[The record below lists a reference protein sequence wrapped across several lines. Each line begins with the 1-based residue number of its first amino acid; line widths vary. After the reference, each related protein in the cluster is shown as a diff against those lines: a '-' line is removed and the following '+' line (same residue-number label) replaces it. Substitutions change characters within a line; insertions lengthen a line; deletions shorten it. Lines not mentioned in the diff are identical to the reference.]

1 MKLYWLVPMA
11 FFADVHG
18 FLIFVPYVGLVL
30 SVMYVARR
38 RTRNQAP
45 VLVPIRAD

>member
-18 FLIFVPYVGLVL
+18 FLIFVPYVGLVVT
-30 SVMYVARR
+30 VMHLARR
-38 RTRNQAP
+38 RARNQAAA
-45 VLVPIRAD
+45 LVPIRAD